1 MGKKMETVTYLFT
14 WAPKSMQAA
23 LVTAAMKLK
32 DLLLGIKAITNVDSI
47 LKGGP
52 YSQSYGFL

>member
-1 MGKKMETVTYLFT
+1 METVTYLFS

-32 DLLLGIKAITNVDSI
+32 DLLLVIKAITNVDSI